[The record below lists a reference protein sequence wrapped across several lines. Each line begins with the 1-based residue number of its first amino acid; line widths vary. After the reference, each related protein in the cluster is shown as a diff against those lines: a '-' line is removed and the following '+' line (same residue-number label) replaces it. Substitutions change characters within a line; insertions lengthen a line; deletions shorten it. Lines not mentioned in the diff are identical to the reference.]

1 MVKDLRAQ
9 LRRSEEEVATL
20 QVRFCFKFCMDER
33 GDPRNQI
40 LVELLGCGG
49 LASLTTFTALSF
61 LACAA
66 PAGGGG

>member
-33 GDPRNQI
+33 GTRGTKFW
-40 LVELLGCGG
+40 LSCWAVEGW
-49 LASLTTFTALSF
+49 LA
-61 LACAA
+61 
-66 PAGGGG
+66 